1 VILRTLQIKAIMSD
15 PTSTLFDY
23 SLYKSCELCPREC
36 GVNRLQGERGICDE
50 TAELRIAAIE
60 AHFGE
65 EPPISGTNGS
75 GTVFFA
81 GCTLRCAFCQ
91 NFQISCF
98 HLGEIQSAKQVAERL
113 ARLVDQ
119 RAIHN
124 VNFVTPDHFLPHTIE
139 IVNELRRRNIDLPIL
154 YNTSGY
160 CKVSSLRLLEG
171 IADMYL
177 PDFKYADA
185 ELAAELSHARDYPDI
200 ALAAIAE
207 MVRQTGFLDSFM
219 RNRALA
225 SRGVLVR
232 HLVLPGRVQN
242 SIQALTMLLLEFG
255 RDLPISLMSQ
265 YWPARSLDL
274 PEMNRRLRAQE
285 FMQVSEHA
293 DSLGFNHLFV
303 QPMEGTTDTESD
315 FLPDFERAR
324 PFKGN
329 IREI

>member
-1 VILRTLQIKAIMSD
+1 MPSSPLKNLKNA
-15 PTSTLFDY
+15 LY
-23 SLYKSCELCPREC
+23 SPCGLCPREC
-36 GVNRLQGERGICDE
+36 GVNRLKGEAGICGE
-50 TAELRIAAIE
+50 TAALRVAAIE

-75 GTVFFA
+75 GTVFFT

-98 HLGEIQSAKQVAERL
+98 HLGENLKANQVAERL
-113 ARLVDQ
+113 VRLVDQ

-139 IVNELRRRNIDLPIL
+139 IVEELRRRNIDLPIL

-160 CKVSSLRLLEG
+160 CKVSSLQLLEG

-177 PDFKYADA
+177 PDFKYSDA
-185 ELAAELSHARDYPDI
+185 ELAAELSQARDYPEI
-200 ALAAIAE
+200 ALAAIVE

-219 RNRALA
+219 HNRALA

-242 SIQALTMLLLEFG
+242 SIKALTMLFLEFG
-255 RDLPISLMSQ
+255 RDLPLSLMSQ
-265 YWPARSLDL
+265 YWPARSIDQ
-274 PEMNRRLRAQE
+274 PEMNRRLRTQE

-293 DSLGFNHLFV
+293 
-303 QPMEGTTDTESD
+303 
-315 FLPDFERAR
+315 
-324 PFKGN
+324 
-329 IREI
+329 